1 MNWAGWPRIPGNNQG
16 QDYQE
21 YGCQAQIYN
30 SWAKGLRICH
40 FTRFYQ
46 LYLLRNFTNS
56 YFSQSLALNLQI
68 KSVFSNFLIFANVT
82 VKSMYAVIGCL
93 SKGMIGLVSVSPTFN
108 ILVGHT

>member
-68 KSVFSNFLIFANVT
+68 KSVVLQLFDFCRCDGEKYVCCDRLFV
-82 VKSMYAVIGCL
+82 
-93 SKGMIGLVSVSPTFN
+93 
-108 ILVGHT
+108 